1 MSVLDILFAKPDYMR
16 QPPAYFHSRILV
28 GAGDML
34 RPQFVA
40 RHNITHVINCAF
52 DYDSPPWWRR
62 GFPSRYVELN
72 AIDSLTTNILYW
84 YPRFE
89 EALQR
94 FLREGDGV
102 VYVHC
107 QAGMNRSGFLAL
119 AYCCKNFNND
129 IEQLV
134 ASVKRQRPVIL
145 QNQVFMTQVK
155 EFVNGR
161 VQGSKAEGDKLGSGN
176 NRDTRFLTPRSR
188 SDSMG
193 VEVHAGEFEGRED
206 DDWVGDHELVFEE

>member
-1 MSVLDILFAKPDYMR
+1 MSILDALFTTPDYMR

-28 GAGDML
+28 GAGAML
-34 RPQFVA
+34 RPRFVA

-52 DYDSPPWWRR
+52 DYDSPEWWRK
-62 GFPSRYVELN
+62 GFPTKYTELH

-84 YPRFE
+84 YPAFE
-89 EALQR
+89 ETLR
-94 FLREGDGV
+94 RYLREGDGV

-119 AYCCKNFNND
+119 AYCCAKFNMD
-129 IEQLV
+129 MDALIRD
-134 ASVKRQRPVIL
+134 VKRQRPVIL

-161 VQGSKAEGDKLGSGN
+161 VQGSKAEGDKRGGSS

-193 VEVHAGEFEGRED
+193 VEVNAGEFEGRED
-206 DDWVGDHELVFEE
+206 DDWIGDHELVFEK